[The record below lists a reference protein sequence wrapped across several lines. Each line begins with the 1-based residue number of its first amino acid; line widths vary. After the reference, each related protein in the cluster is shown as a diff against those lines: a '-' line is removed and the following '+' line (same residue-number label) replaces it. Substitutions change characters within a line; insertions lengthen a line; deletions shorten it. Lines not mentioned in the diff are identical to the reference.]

1 MKSVFVKEGVVIGY
15 GTALVA
21 GVSVS
26 TNETGAL
33 EYKVAPDTPVEVGW
47 HCTLNEE
54 TPTFAA
60 PPAAAPKVSPV
71 QFKLLFTVAERVA
84 IKTSADQLVQD
95 FFEIVNDPR
104 LTFVDL
110 GLESTQQA
118 LQYLASKSLIA
129 KERPAQ
135 ILAGVTL

>member
-1 MKSVFVKEGVVIGY
+1 MKSVFVKDGAVIGY
-15 GTALVA
+15 GTALA
-21 GVSVS
+21 EGVSVS

-33 EYKVAPDTPVEVGW
+33 EYKLPLDSPVEVGW
-47 HCTLNEE
+47 HCTLIDEN
-54 TPTFAA
+54 PTFGA

-71 QFKLLFTVAERVA
+71 QFKLLFTVTERVA
-84 IKTSADQLVQD
+84 IKASDDKLVQD

-118 LQYLASKSLIA
+118 LQYLATKALIA
-129 KERPAQ
+129 PGRPAQ
-135 ILAGVTL
+135 ILTGVNL